1 MELVEMITKEQWL
14 KAKPGTSFY
23 WIDDWVD
30 EGMVKWIYVKKN
42 NKKIIVF
49 FGWDDRTDVCGLEGF
64 DDAGDLRDIYDTN
77 LPNLKQVEPETQKLI
92 YDLGVA

>member
-1 MELVEMITKEQWL
+1 MITKEQWL

-42 NKKIIVF
+42 NKGVMSL
-49 FGWDDRTDVCGLEGF
+49 FGWDDRRFLNDNVGDVWKLSYT
-64 DDAGDLRDIYDTN
+64 L
-77 LPNLKQVEPETQKLI
+77 LSNLKQVEPETQKLI
-92 YDLGVA
+92 YDLEN